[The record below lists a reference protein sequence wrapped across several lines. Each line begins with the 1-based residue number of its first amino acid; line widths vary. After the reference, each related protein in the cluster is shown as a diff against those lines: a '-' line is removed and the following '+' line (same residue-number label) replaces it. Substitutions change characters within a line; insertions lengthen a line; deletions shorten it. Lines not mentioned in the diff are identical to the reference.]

1 MGIKSLTQTVKK
13 NSPDSITHENLYK
26 LHGKKVAV
34 DASLII
40 YQQLFNTRDGTFFR
54 NNEGKIT
61 NHITGVFFKIMN
73 YISLNIELIFI
84 FDGKPPDNK
93 SDCIKERKKKAEEA
107 IKLSEI
113 TENKEEKQKLEKYST
128 RLTKEM
134 IDDIKHLLH
143 LLGISYIEADGE
155 GEAYA
160 SELCR
165 IGQVDYVLTEDMDS
179 LVYGCPKLIRNC
191 VDRSIK
197 RKDIISIFDYN
208 TLINDLQLTE
218 DKFIDFC
225 ILCGCDYCSSVP
237 KLGNISALKLVK
249 KHNTIEEII
258 NNTNYLFPENYIETF
273 HAAKHNFLMYK
284 NKLDINKLNIHKSL
298 PDVHRL
304 RHHLIN
310 NIQMNE
316 TRVNNALK
324 KFHNNYQDK
333 SPVLD

>member
-1 MGIKSLTQTVKK
+1 MGIKSLTQIVKK
-13 NSPDSITHENLYK
+13 NSPDSITHINLYK

-40 YQQLFNTRDGTFFR
+40 YQQLFNTRDGTFFK
-54 NNEGKIT
+54 NSEGKIT

-107 IKLSEI
+107 IKLSEL

-128 RLTKEM
+128 RLTREM
-134 IDDIKHLLH
+134 IDDIKYILN

-165 IGQVDYVLTEDMDS
+165 VGQVDYVLTEDMDS

-197 RKDIISIFDYN
+197 RKDIISIFDYD
-208 TLINDLQLTE
+208 TLINGLQLTE

-225 ILCGCDYCSSVP
+225 ILCGCDYCSSIP
-237 KLGNISALKLVK
+237 KLGNVSALKLVK
-249 KHNTIEEII
+249 KYDSIEEII
-258 NNTNYLFPENYIETF
+258 KNTNYLFPENYIKLF
-273 HAAKHNFLMYK
+273 YAAKHNFLMYK
-284 NKLDINKLNIHKSL
+284 NKLDMKHLNVHKSL
-298 PDVHRL
+298 PDIHKL

-316 TRVNNALK
+316 TRVDNALK
-324 KFHNNYQDK
+324 KFHNNYQNK
-333 SPVLD
+333 PPILD